1 MRPSDENQAASSH
14 PHHRPNLMS
23 SSRRSGHEDS
33 ILAKLE
39 REPARRAGGR
49 TGVRLVWYGTAALAA
64 VGLTAI
70 LALLA
75 ADSGTQTV
83 EVAQVSESGPVR
95 IGGTVSQPLQEA
107 QPGTEQVPAP
117 VQEPTSALIVDAAPE
132 PAPPLRMLDGPDAKP
147 TPVKVAPVIVPP
159 APVRVAAA
167 APVRETRPEPR
178 PEPRREVRSEAR
190 QEPRPEPRT
199 VARTEARPPPSRVR
213 TVSGR
218 PPARQSARTRTIN
231 PARSG
236 EHDDSDVALISAVIY
251 HANGHAAGDGIDE
264 NALSCADDACRPRP
278 IRQ

>member
-14 PHHRPNLMS
+14 PHLRPNLMS

-49 TGVRLVWYGTAALAA
+49 TGLRLVWYGAAALVA
-64 VGLTAI
+64 VGLTAT

-83 EVAQVSESGPVR
+83 EVAQVSESGAVR
-95 IGGTVSQPLQEA
+95 IGGAVSQPLQEA
-107 QPGTEQVPAP
+107 QPGTENVPAP
-117 VQEPTSALIVDAAPE
+117 VQETRSALIVDAAPE

-147 TPVKVAPVIVPP
+147 APVKVAPVIVPP
-159 APVRVAAA
+159 APVKVAAA
-167 APVRETRPEPR
+167 PPVRESRPEPR
-178 PEPRREVRSEAR
+178 PEPRREARSEPRQERRPEARGVARSEAR
-190 QEPRPEPRT
+190 PVPSR
-199 VARTEARPPPSRVR
+199 ARTASA
-213 TVSGR
+213 R
-218 PPARQSARTRTIN
+218 PPARQSPRARTIN

-264 NALSCADDACRPRP
+264 NASPCADDACRPRP
-278 IRQ
+278 ARQ

>member
-1 MRPSDENQAASSH
+1 
-14 PHHRPNLMS
+14 MS

-49 TGVRLVWYGTAALAA
+49 TGMRLVWYGTAALAA

-95 IGGTVSQPLQEA
+95 IGGAVSQPLQETQSGA
-107 QPGTEQVPAP
+107 QGVPAP
-117 VQEPTSALIVDAAPE
+117 VPETTSALIVDAAPD

-159 APVRVAAA
+159 APVRVAA
-167 APVRETRPEPR
+167 PVPITKPEP
-178 PEPRREVRSEAR
+178 RSEAR
-190 QEPRPEPRT
+190 QEPRREPRSEPRQERRPET
-199 VARTEARPPPSRVR
+199 RSVARSEARPAPNRARNVAAR
-213 TVSGR
+213 A
-218 PPARQSARTRTIN
+218 PARQGARTTRTIN

-251 HANGHAAGDGIDE
+251 HANGHATGDGSDE
-264 NALSCADDACRPRP
+264 NTSICADESCRPRP
-278 IRQ
+278 ARQ